1 MAIKISI
8 YEGNISLLGAM
19 TCLIN
24 GTDGF
29 ELCSA
34 SHDTV
39 NILADCQDK
48 HPDII
53 LMELTMSEL
62 SGIEATR
69 LVKKN
74 FPDINVMIFTVFEER
89 ENTFEAL
96 CAGATGCLLTN
107 MSSMQIINAI
117 VAFYHGGSLISSCI
131 ANRALEYFSN
141 INRHSKKISC
151 LLTSCEIEV
160 LKHRGMGAS
169 YKMIAEACFISID
182 TVYHY
187 IYVLYKKLHAIA
199 SSEYPTLI

>member
-1 MAIKISI
+1 MAIKVSI

-19 TCLIN
+19 SCLIS
-24 GTDGF
+24 GTEGF

-34 SHDTV
+34 SPDTV
-39 NILADCQDK
+39 HILADCHDK
-48 HPDII
+48 RPDII

-74 FPDINVMIFTVFEER
+74 FPDIDVMIFTVFEER
-89 ENTFEAL
+89 DHTFEAL

-107 MSSMQIINAI
+107 MSPTQIINAI
-117 VAFYHGGSLISSCI
+117 VTFYHGGSLISSCI
-131 ANRALEYFSN
+131 ANRALEYFSKS
-141 INRHSKKISC
+141 NRHSKKASC
-151 LLTSCEIEV
+151 ALTSREIEV

-169 YKMIAEACFISID
+169 YKMIAETCFISIE

-187 IYVLYKKLHAIA
+187 VNTLYKKLYAIA
-199 SSEYPTLI
+199 SS